1 MIFRYSRTILKK
13 KNYLFWSIFL
23 YLKVITQLPM
33 QLRTSRFYYM
43 PHWAQPFGV
52 HILRKYLHF
61 NQASLTRHRPILYPM
76 EMGKNRI
83 HTSHTRCP
91 SLPTISP
98 IHDRWTPRPNPWGH
112 TRKQGRPRTRWR
124 DDLDSF
130 GKTLTL
136 CSVKQGPVEVNGEGL
151 CPTS

>member
-1 MIFRYSRTILKK
+1 MIFRYKRTLLTK
-13 KNYLFWSIFL
+13 KNYLLWSIFL

-33 QLRTSRFYYM
+33 QLRTRRFYYM
-43 PHWAQPFGV
+43 IFLKKIQPHWAQPFGV

-98 IHDRWTPRPNPWGH
+98 IHNRWTPRPGR
-112 TRKQGRPRTRWR
+112 TAGDTQGSKEDQGRDGGTTQIV
-124 DDLDSF
+124 L
-130 GKTLTL
+130 
-136 CSVKQGPVEVNGEGL
+136 VKH
-151 CPTS
+151 